1 MPIKTGIRME
11 IRMTNIILAVAFV
24 AEAVFATYCII
35 TKSNQ
40 RRVRSFVRI
49 GALTTFVLLTL
60 VSIIRWSFR
69 WYGLAALLSIWAML
83 GAWALIGK
91 KAEKD
96 SYKARSIVRRA
107 IQTLLLVCLAISP
120 ALIFPQ
126 YRPPKVTGKYE
137 VATEL

>member
-40 RRVRSFVRI
+40 RRARSFVRI
-49 GALTTFVLLTL
+49 GALTAFGLVTL
-60 VSIIRWSFR
+60 VLAIQWSFR
-69 WYGLAALLSIWAML
+69 WYGLATLLSIWAVL

-91 KAEKD
+91 RAEKD
-96 SYKARSIVRRA
+96 GYKARSIARRA
-107 IQTLLLVCLAISP
+107 IQTLLLVCLAISL

-126 YRPPKVTGKYE
+126 YRPPKVTGKCE